1 MLPREYL
8 ILDTWQ
14 TYKALFF
21 IFYLFIYFF
30 ETGSLCCSPGCPAV
44 CYVVKAGLE
53 LTEILLP
60 RLSQGL
66 GLKTCTTMPCI
77 LMCFQKKKS

>member
-30 ETGSLCCSPGCPAV
+30 ETGFHCVALAV
-44 CYVVKAGLE
+44 LELTLDQAGLE
-53 LTEILLP
+53 LRNP
-60 RLSQGL
+60 ASASQVL
-66 GLKTCTTMPCI
+66 GLKACATNAP
-77 LMCFQKKKS
+77 